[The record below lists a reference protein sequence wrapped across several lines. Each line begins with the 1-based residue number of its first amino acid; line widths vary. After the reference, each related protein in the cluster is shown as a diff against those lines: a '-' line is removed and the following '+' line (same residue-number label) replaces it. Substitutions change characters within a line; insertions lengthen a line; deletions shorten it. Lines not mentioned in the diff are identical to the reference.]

1 MIFAVIRHMW
11 WPWLIVL
18 LATVSFTLASQLASR
33 QAFARF
39 ARRASGIAEWQL
51 AFPDV
56 SDEDIRQFLA
66 MFTDAFVLNR
76 DHGEKFLPGDVVW
89 DVYRAKYPP
98 RWSLGDCMEI
108 ENFSIS
114 LERQYGLK
122 ELPPIPDKVT
132 LGEVFR
138 KVRAG

>member
-1 MIFAVIRHMW
+1 
-11 WPWLIVL
+11 
-18 LATVSFTLASQLASR
+18 
-33 QAFARF
+33 
-39 ARRASGIAEWQL
+39 
-51 AFPDV
+51 
-56 SDEDIRQFLA
+56 
-66 MFTDAFVLNR
+66 
-76 DHGEKFLPGDVVW
+76 
-89 DVYRAKYPP
+89 
-98 RWSLGDCMEI
+98 MEI